1 MADLIKEKWF
11 PTQTYGLSRKDRTP
25 CDFEIYRPDRIA
37 TRQFDFEG
45 GVAADVADAE
55 AAVAQ
60 LNQLGGGLVN
70 TEAIARILLRAESVA
85 SSKIEGLEIGGRR
98 LLKAQ
103 LAQELALEPRDRGAI
118 EVLNNIEVMKRLVDL
133 ATSSDLT
140 PGLLLESHDLLM
152 RGTKF
157 ENIAGKFREEQNWI
171 GGSEFNPCSAEFVPP
186 PPELVPSLI
195 EDLCEFC
202 GRDDLP
208 AVAQAAIAHS
218 QFETI
223 HPFFDGNGRIGRA
236 IIHVVLRTRGLA
248 PTFVPPVSLVLATRS
263 KDYVAGLMATR
274 YLGDPTGSRARSGA
288 NKWVGTF
295 AAAVSRSVGDARSYD
310 QKVKEIQAEW
320 RSRIGKI
327 RRNSAVELMVEA
339 LPSAP
344 VVTVKTASELIGRTQ
359 QAVNQALPRL
369 IEAKVL
375 EQTTFGNRNR
385 AFEAKDVIDAFNSLE
400 RQLASPTGD
409 TRTDVP
415 VRPVPARR

>member
-1 MADLIKEKWF
+1 L
-11 PTQTYGLSRKDRTP
+11 RT
-25 CDFEIYRPDRIA
+25 
-37 TRQFDFEG
+37 
-45 GVAADVADAE
+45 
-55 AAVAQ
+55 
-60 LNQLGGGLVN
+60 
-70 TEAIARILLRAESVA
+70 ESVA

-98 LLKAQ
+98 LFKAQ

-133 ATSSDLT
+133 ATSSELT
-140 PGLLLESHDLLM
+140 PELLLESHRMLM

-157 ENIAGKFREEQNWI
+157 ENIAGKFRKEQNWI

-186 PPELVPSLI
+186 PPEMVPALI

-236 IIHVVLRTRGLA
+236 IIHVVLKTRGLA
-248 PTFVPPVSLVLATRS
+248 PRFVPPVSLVLATRS
-263 KDYVAGLMATR
+263 QDYVAGLTVTR
-274 YLGDPTGSRARSGA
+274 YLGDPADGQATSGA

-295 AAAVSRSVGDARSYD
+295 AAAVSRSVDDAKSYE
-310 QKVKEIQAEW
+310 QKVKEIQSGW
-320 RSRIGKI
+320 RSRLGKI

-369 IEAKVL
+369 IEAEVL
-375 EQTTFGNRNR
+375 EQTTLGNRNR

-409 TRTDVP
+409 TSTGAP
-415 VRPVPARR
+415 TRPVPARR